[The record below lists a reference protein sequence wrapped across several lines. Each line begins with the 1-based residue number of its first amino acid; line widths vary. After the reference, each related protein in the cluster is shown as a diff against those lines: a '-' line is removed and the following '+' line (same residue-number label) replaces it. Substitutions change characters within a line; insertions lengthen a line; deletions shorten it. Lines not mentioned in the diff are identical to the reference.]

1 MKGQASVLL
10 LGFLLA
16 SCSWLGGES
25 MRTMEKNRETW
36 ENLDIANYQYTF
48 DVQAFTAG
56 GPKPAQIV
64 VRADTLHAVL
74 DPKTRDTLRARGSNR
89 LVWKEWPQQYP
100 TIDRLFEIIGE
111 QLTKIYGRPDSIH
124 VEYNEER
131 GYPEHIYIDP
141 QKGTFDDESTAT
153 VKGLVVNR
161 HDQK

>member
-1 MKGQASVLL
+1 MLL

-25 MRTMEKNRETW
+25 MRTLEKNRETW

-48 DVQAFTAG
+48 DVRSYTR
-56 GPKPAQIV
+56 GPSPARIV

-74 DPKTRDTLRARGSNR
+74 DPESKDTLRARSSNR
-89 LVWKEWPQQYP
+89 LVWKEWPKQYL

-111 QLTKIYGRPDSIH
+111 QLYTLYGRPDSIH

-141 QKGTFDDESTAT
+141 QKGTFGDESRAT
-153 VKGLVVNR
+153 MEDLVVNR
-161 HDQK
+161 NDQK